1 MRENQQR
8 WACAYLLCAFSIAED
23 ASCTYP
29 GNSYLESGAQ
39 QMKMDYTVAMQRA
52 IALAEK
58 GLGKTAPNPIVGA
71 VIIDATGAIVA
82 EGFHDRNK
90 SKDHAEV
97 VAIKAA
103 GEKSKG
109 STIVVTLE
117 PCNHTG
123 STDPCVQAIIDA
135 GITTVVFA
143 VTDPNE
149 KAAGGAAALRAAGI
163 TVIEG
168 VLKDEAAFSNRAWLM
183 KIRKNRPF
191 FTWKVA
197 ATLDGKVAAADG
209 TSKWIT
215 NEASRADVQALRRQ
229 ADAILVGTNTVI
241 ADNPHL
247 VPRGDFEG
255 FTNNPIRVVC
265 GEQELPKDAQVF
277 DDAAPT
283 VVVKSKDL
291 DVLVEKLNELGINHV
306 FVEAGPTL
314 GSAMLDGCLLDELII
329 YQAPSL
335 IGTGKHFFVFDYPTT
350 ITDQMR
356 MDHLG
361 TQVFDGD
368 VKSVYRIRNGE

>member
-1 MRENQQR
+1 MV
-8 WACAYLLCAFSIAED
+8 
-23 ASCTYP
+23 
-29 GNSYLESGAQ
+29 
-39 QMKMDYTVAMQRA
+39 MDHTVAMQRA

-71 VIIDATGAIVA
+71 VIINSAGEVVG
-82 EGFHDRNK
+82 EGFHDRVK
-90 SKDHAEV
+90 STDHAEV
-97 VAIKAA
+97 VAIEAA
-103 GEKSKG
+103 GNKAVG
-109 STIVVTLE
+109 ATIIVTLE

-123 STDPCVQAIIDA
+123 STGPCVQAIIDA

-143 VTDPNE
+143 VADPNQ
-149 KAAGGAAALRAAGI
+149 KAAGGAAALRAADI

-183 KIRKNRPF
+183 KIKKGRPF

-209 TSKWIT
+209 TSKWIS
-215 NEASRADVQALRRQ
+215 NETSRGDVQVLRRQ

-241 ADNPHL
+241 TDDPHL
-247 VPRGDFEG
+247 IPRGSFDG
-255 FTNNPIRVVC
+255 YGANPIRVVC

-277 DDAAPT
+277 DSAAQT
-283 VVVKSKDL
+283 LLVKSKDL
-291 DVLVEKLNELGINHV
+291 DVLVEKLNELGVNHV

-314 GSAMLDGCLLDELII
+314 GSAMLDGCLLDELVM
-329 YQAPSL
+329 YQAPTL
-335 IGTGKHFFVFDYPTT
+335 LGTGKHFFAFDYPTT

-356 MDHLG
+356 MDHLS
-361 TQVFDGD
+361 TQVLEGD

>member
-1 MRENQQR
+1 
-8 WACAYLLCAFSIAED
+8 
-23 ASCTYP
+23 
-29 GNSYLESGAQ
+29 
-39 QMKMDYTVAMQRA
+39 MQRA

-71 VIIDATGAIVA
+71 VIIDAAGNVVG
-82 EGFHDRNK
+82 EGFHDRVNCP
-90 SKDHAEV
+90 DHAEV

-103 GEKSKG
+103 GDKAKG
-109 STIVVTLE
+109 ATIVVTLE
-117 PCNHTG
+117 PCNHSGNTG
-123 STDPCVQAIIDA
+123 ACVQAIIDA

-143 VTDPNE
+143 VSDPNAV
-149 KAAGGAAALRAAGI
+149 AAGGADALRAAGI

-168 VLKDEAAFSNRAWLM
+168 VLKDEAAYSNRAWLM
-183 KIRKNRPF
+183 KIKKNRPF

-215 NEASRADVQALRRQ
+215 NETSRGDVQVLRRR

-247 VPRGDFEG
+247 IPRGNFAG
-255 FTNNPIRVVC
+255 YTSNPIRVIC
-265 GEQELPKDAQVF
+265 GEQDLPKDSLVF
-277 DDAAPT
+277 DSAAQT

-291 DVLVEKLNELGINHV
+291 DVLVERLNELGVNHV

-314 GSAMLDGCLLDELII
+314 ASAMVDHCLMDELVM
-329 YQAPSL
+329 YQAPTL
-335 IGTGKHFFVFDYPTT
+335 LGTGKPFFSFDYPTT

-356 MDHLG
+356 LDHISTVVL
-361 TQVFDGD
+361 DGD

>member
-1 MRENQQR
+1 ME
-8 WACAYLLCAFSIAED
+8 
-23 ASCTYP
+23 
-29 GNSYLESGAQ
+29 
-39 QMKMDYTVAMQRA
+39 YTVAMQRA

-71 VIIDATGAIVA
+71 VIIDAAGTVVG
-82 EGFHDRNK
+82 EGFHNRVN
-90 SKDHAEV
+90 SPDHAEV

-103 GEKSKG
+103 GNRAVG
-109 STIVVTLE
+109 ATIVVTLE

-123 STDPCVQAIIDA
+123 STGACVQAIIDA

-143 VTDPNE
+143 VNDPNE

-163 TVIEG
+163 TVVEG

-183 KIRKNRPF
+183 KIKKGRPF

-215 NEASRADVQALRRQ
+215 NEASRADVQVLRRQ

-241 ADNPHL
+241 ADDPHL
-247 VPRGDFEG
+247 IPRGDFAG
-255 FTNNPIRVVC
+255 FAHNPIRVVC
-265 GEQELPKDAQVF
+265 GEQELPADALVL
-277 DDAAPT
+277 DDAAQT
-283 VVVKSKDL
+283 VVVKSKDFDL
-291 DVLVEKLNELGINHV
+291 LVEKLNELKLNHV

-314 GSAMLDGCLLDELII
+314 GSAMLDGCLLDELIM
-329 YQAPSL
+329 YQAPTL
-335 IGTGKHFFVFDYPTT
+335 LGTGKHFFTFDYPTT

-356 MDHLG
+356 MDHLS
-361 TQVFDGD
+361 TVVLDGD

>member
-1 MRENQQR
+1 
-8 WACAYLLCAFSIAED
+8 
-23 ASCTYP
+23 
-29 GNSYLESGAQ
+29 
-39 QMKMDYTVAMQRA
+39 MDHTVAMQRA
-52 IALAEK
+52 IALGEK

-71 VIIDATGAIVA
+71 VIIDAAGNVVG
-82 EGFHDRNK
+82 EGFHDRV
-90 SKDHAEV
+90 SSPDHAEV

-103 GEKSKG
+103 GTKAKG
-109 STIVVTLE
+109 ATIVVSLE

-123 STDPCVQAIIDA
+123 NTGPCVQAIIDA

-143 VTDPNE
+143 VADPNE
-149 KAAGGAAALRAAGI
+149 KAAGGADALRAAGVS
-163 TVIEG
+163 VIEG

-183 KIRKNRPF
+183 KMKKNRPF

-215 NEASRADVQALRRQ
+215 NETSRADVQVLRRQ

-247 VPRGDFEG
+247 IPRGEFAG
-255 FTNNPIRVVC
+255 YASNPIRVIC
-265 GEQELPKDAQVF
+265 GEQELPSESLIFDSAAQ
-277 DDAAPT
+277 T

-291 DVLVEKLNELGINHV
+291 DVLVEKLNELGVNHV

-314 GSAMLDGCLLDELII
+314 ASAMVDHCLMDELVI
-329 YQAPSL
+329 YQAPSFL
-335 IGTGKHFFVFDYPTT
+335 GTGKHFFAFDYPTT

-356 MDHLG
+356 MDHISTVVL
-361 TQVFDGD
+361 DGD
-368 VKSVYRIRNGE
+368 VKSIYRIRNGE

>member
-1 MRENQQR
+1 
-8 WACAYLLCAFSIAED
+8 
-23 ASCTYP
+23 
-29 GNSYLESGAQ
+29 
-39 QMKMDYTVAMQRA
+39 MDYTVAMQRA
-52 IALAEK
+52 IALAKK

-71 VIIDATGAIVA
+71 IIIDSTGAIIA
-82 EGFHDRNK
+82 EGFHDRMQ
-90 SKDHAEV
+90 SPDHAEV

-103 GEKSKG
+103 GDKAKG
-109 STIVVTLE
+109 CAIVVTLE

-123 STDPCVQAIIDA
+123 STGPCVQAIIDA
-135 GITTVVFA
+135 GISTVVFA

-149 KAAGGAAALRAAGI
+149 KAAQGAAALRAAGV

-183 KIRKNRPF
+183 KIKKNRPF

-215 NEASRADVQALRRQ
+215 NQRSRADVQLLRRQ

-241 ADNPHL
+241 IDNPHL
-247 VPRGDFEG
+247 VPHADFVG
-255 FTNNPIRVVC
+255 FTHNPIRVVC
-265 GEQELPKDAQVF
+265 GEQELPQDAKVF
-277 DDAAPT
+277 DDAAQT
-283 VVVKSKDL
+283 IVVKSKDL
-291 DVLVEKLNELGINHV
+291 DVLVEKLIELGVNHV

-329 YQAPSL
+329 YQAPTL
-335 IGTGKHFFVFDYPTT
+335 LGTGKQFFAFDYPTT